1 MPRPPHEEPGYRLC
15 YVDMPEL
22 MSIDGKDAHGNP
34 TFRGSAKG
42 ILEMGVEL
50 MFKGADWNH
59 TIVKSDKFTSNIE
72 EGCTGSIH
80 RNESD
85 MAISGVE
92 YPNRTFKRSR
102 TYD

>member
-42 ILEMGVEL
+42 VLEMG
-50 MFKGADWNH
+50 
-59 TIVKSDKFTSNIE
+59 SS
-72 EGCTGSIH
+72 
-80 RNESD
+80 
-85 MAISGVE
+85 
-92 YPNRTFKRSR
+92 
-102 TYD
+102 